1 MSVIE
6 KPLDVALEAPLER
19 PLGHPILEVDGLAIT
34 VPTAAGRVEA
44 VQAASFRV
52 GRGEAIGL
60 VGESGS
66 GKTLTC
72 RAVLGVLPP
81 GCEVSKG
88 SITFDG
94 VDVTKWEPKQWEA
107 IHGSRLGAIFQ
118 DPASYLN
125 PSLPVGR
132 QLAEV
137 LRVKGGLSRQAARHR
152 ALELL
157 SSMGLHRPEHVYHQI
172 PAELSG
178 GMMQRVLIAIA
189 ISCNPDLIVADEA
202 TTALDVTTQ
211 SEVVD
216 LLRKLKDDLGMSVL
230 FVSHDLAVV
239 AELCDRIVVFYAG
252 EVVEVGERDDII
264 SHPRHPY
271 TEALLRVG
279 SLAAREDDLEVIP
292 GQPPAVGESRSGC
305 RFAGRCPSEE
315 DRCSAGPVPLSDVS
329 PGRWARCVR
338 VDELALIGTGS

>member
-6 KPLDVALEAPLER
+6 NVPAAARRGAAAAAGEPV
-19 PLGHPILEVDGLAIT
+19 LEVAGLAVT
-34 VPTAAGRVEA
+34 VGTAAGQVEA
-44 VQAASFRV
+44 VHGASFRV
-52 GRGEAIGL
+52 GPGEVVGL

-81 GCEVSKG
+81 GCAVARGRIVFAGTDMTGATEK
-88 SITFDG
+88 D
-94 VDVTKWEPKQWEA
+94 WRA
-107 IHGSRLGAIFQ
+107 LHGRRLGAIFQ

-137 LRVKGGLSRQAARHR
+137 LRITGGLSRAAARRR

-157 SSMGLHRPEHVYHQI
+157 TTMGLHRPEHVYHQV

-178 GMMQRVLIAIA
+178 GMLQRVLMAIA
-189 ISCNPDLIVADEA
+189 ISCEPDLLVADEA

-211 SEVVD
+211 AEVIA
-216 LLRKLKDDLGMSVL
+216 LLRRLADELQMAVL

-252 EVVEVGERDDII
+252 EVVEVGDRADIVAQ
-264 SHPRHPY
+264 PRHPY

-279 SLAAREDDLEVIP
+279 SLAARADELAVIP
-292 GQPPAVGESRSGC
+292 GQPPPVGEARPGC
-305 RFAGRCPSEE
+305 RFAGRCAHETAA
-315 DRCSAGPVPLSDVS
+315 CVAGPVPLAEVA
-329 PGRWARCVR
+329 PGRWARCAR
-338 VDELALIGTGS
+338 TAELTLSGTPA